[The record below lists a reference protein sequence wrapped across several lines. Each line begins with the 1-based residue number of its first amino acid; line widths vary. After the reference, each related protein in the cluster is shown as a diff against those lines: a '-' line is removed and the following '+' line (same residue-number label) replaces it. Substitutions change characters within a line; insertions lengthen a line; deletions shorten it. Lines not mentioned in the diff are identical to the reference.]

1 MERPTTTSPWAWSTF
16 PLDDGVGAESKWTDV
31 TFRIGLIGK
40 LLGREIELI

>member
-1 MERPTTTSPWAWSTF
+1 MF
-16 PLDDGVGAESKWTDV
+16 PLDDGNAPESKFTDV